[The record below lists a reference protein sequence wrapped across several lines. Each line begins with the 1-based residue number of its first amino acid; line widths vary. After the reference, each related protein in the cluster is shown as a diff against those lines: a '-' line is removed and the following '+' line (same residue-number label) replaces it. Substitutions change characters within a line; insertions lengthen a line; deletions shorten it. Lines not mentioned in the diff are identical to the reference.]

1 MKCYIKDYPRPQF
14 VRADWENLNGTW
26 DFCFDDYNRGEKE
39 RWQEKFPGGL
49 RIQVPFTYETKLSG
63 IKEEAPHS
71 NVWYRRSIQVDA
83 GRLEQDNYIL
93 HFEGSD
99 FLTKVWVNGRY
110 VGSHR
115 GGYAR
120 FSFDITNLVRDGENE
135 IVVKV
140 EDSLDVQQPRG
151 KQRWLP
157 ESYGCFYV
165 QTTGIWKTV
174 WSEYVPKT
182 HLSRVKMTPNME
194 DRCLE
199 VEYEVEAPAYAWDGS
214 LTVEAVVTF
223 QGNPVCR
230 NLTAVNCGL
239 VRTKL
244 DVMTEALGDVDW
256 VVRTWTPE
264 RPNLY
269 DVEFRLIKEGETFD
283 AVGSYFAMR
292 EIRIDGRHILLNSYP
307 LYQRLL
313 LDQGYWKDSHLTPP
327 SEEALIED
335 IDKIRAMGYNGVR
348 KHQKVE
354 DERFLYWCDVKGL
367 LLWSEMAAAYRY
379 SDNAVA
385 EFTAEWVEI
394 LRQNYNHPCIIVW
407 TPFNES
413 WGISRVKTNR
423 KEQQFTEA
431 IYHLTKSMDGMRPVV
446 SNDGWEHTLTDIL
459 TLHDYEEAGSVL
471 KARYTEQK
479 DELLTAA
486 ICHNGFKTAL
496 ADGYGYCGQPVIIS
510 EYGGIAFDNNGDG
523 WGYGNLVKSKED
535 FIRRFDDVTTA
546 IKELPYVCGYCY
558 TQVTDVQQEV
568 NGLMDEER
576 NFKVEPGVIREIN
589 ERKVL

>member
-1 MKCYIKDYPRPQF
+1 MKCYIKDYPRLQF
-14 VRADWENLNGTW
+14 VRAGWENLNGTW

-110 VGSHR
+110 TGSHR

-182 HLSRVKMTPNME
+182 HLSRVKMTPNMA

-269 DVEFRLIKEGETFD
+269 DVEFRLVRDGEALD

-313 LDQGYWKDSHLTPP
+313 LD
-327 SEEALIED
+327 
-335 IDKIRAMGYNGVR
+335 
-348 KHQKVE
+348 
-354 DERFLYWCDVKGL
+354 
-367 LLWSEMAAAYRY
+367 
-379 SDNAVA
+379 
-385 EFTAEWVEI
+385 
-394 LRQNYNHPCIIVW
+394 
-407 TPFNES
+407 
-413 WGISRVKTNR
+413 
-423 KEQQFTEA
+423 
-431 IYHLTKSMDGMRPVV
+431 
-446 SNDGWEHTLTDIL
+446 
-459 TLHDYEEAGSVL
+459 
-471 KARYTEQK
+471 
-479 DELLTAA
+479 
-486 ICHNGFKTAL
+486 
-496 ADGYGYCGQPVIIS
+496 
-510 EYGGIAFDNNGDG
+510 
-523 WGYGNLVKSKED
+523 
-535 FIRRFDDVTTA
+535 
-546 IKELPYVCGYCY
+546 
-558 TQVTDVQQEV
+558 
-568 NGLMDEER
+568 
-576 NFKVEPGVIREIN
+576 
-589 ERKVL
+589 

>member
-1 MKCYIKDYPRPQF
+1 MIIPRHFENPQVLHENTMPNRAYYIPSDKRQGDLVEHREHSPRF
-14 VRADWENLNGTW
+14 LSLNGTW

-214 LTVEAVVTF
+214 RDLPGQSGMPEPDCCELRACPDEA
-223 QGNPVCR
+223 GCDDGGPGR
-230 NLTAVNCGL
+230 CGL
-239 VRTKL
+239 GGAH
-244 DVMTEALGDVDW
+244 M
-256 VVRTWTPE
+256 
-264 RPNLY
+264 
-269 DVEFRLIKEGETFD
+269 D
-283 AVGSYFAMR
+283 AGAS
-292 EIRIDGRHILLNSYP
+292 
-307 LYQRLL
+307 Q
-313 LDQGYWKDSHLTPP
+313 
-327 SEEALIED
+327 
-335 IDKIRAMGYNGVR
+335 
-348 KHQKVE
+348 
-354 DERFLYWCDVKGL
+354 
-367 LLWSEMAAAYRY
+367 
-379 SDNAVA
+379 
-385 EFTAEWVEI
+385 
-394 LRQNYNHPCIIVW
+394 
-407 TPFNES
+407 
-413 WGISRVKTNR
+413 
-423 KEQQFTEA
+423 
-431 IYHLTKSMDGMRPVV
+431 
-446 SNDGWEHTLTDIL
+446 
-459 TLHDYEEAGSVL
+459 SV
-471 KARYTEQK
+471 
-479 DELLTAA
+479 
-486 ICHNGFKTAL
+486 
-496 ADGYGYCGQPVIIS
+496 
-510 EYGGIAFDNNGDG
+510 
-523 WGYGNLVKSKED
+523 
-535 FIRRFDDVTTA
+535 
-546 IKELPYVCGYCY
+546 
-558 TQVTDVQQEV
+558 
-568 NGLMDEER
+568 
-576 NFKVEPGVIREIN
+576 
-589 ERKVL
+589 